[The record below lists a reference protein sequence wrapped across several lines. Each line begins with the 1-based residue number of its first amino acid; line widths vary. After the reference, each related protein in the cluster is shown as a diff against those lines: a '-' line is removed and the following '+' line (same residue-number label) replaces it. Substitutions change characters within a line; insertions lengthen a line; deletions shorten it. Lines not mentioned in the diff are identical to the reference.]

1 MAQLVQYQRFTKED
15 FQSDAGVS
23 RLNQFL
29 SDVVGQIQAMQGT
42 TGTIMPDA
50 NIDLQKKWKVINPAP

>member
-42 TGTIMPDA
+42 AGPIQPDA
-50 NIDLQKKWKVINPAP
+50 DIDLRKKYKIINPAP